1 MGKLYLILSVSMMLT
16 IYTSMTRAQNFSFE
30 SKEQSLN
37 RIESELQEYSDPVDK
52 YVITRKLYY
61 LQINDDAEAALE
73 TALLALEYAKTTKTD
88 SYIGHSYTDIAN
100 ANLKLGEFNE
110 TFRNLQLAKGYQ
122 DLAPETSA
130 YYQFYLGKLY
140 SELGFFDIAQ
150 RFLTFAETEFISDRN
165 KWLASYE
172 LAKITFYQNPLEEV
186 LEKVFELEASIP
198 EIEGAVNTEYLFH
211 YVVTAELFALT
222 NNTDRALFI
231 VDRVYDYLLH
241 YDRNYYLGI
250 ANRTRALSHFELENY
265 AEALIYAEQAH
276 AHFRDQMEYSY
287 LMQSTKL
294 LSDIHFQ
301 LINLPKAYEYLAEYF
316 TLRET
321 VSQAKNIAANNQILL
336 QQGENESFLYQLA
349 ETEEG
354 LKKRLFLNIILG
366 LLLILLLFS
375 SVLLWRKSRES
386 KANTKKL
393 KELNTDKNHFIGVV
407 SHDLRSP
414 LNSIMVLS
422 EFMLEDPASVD
433 ESTAKEYGAIIFN
446 ASQQMQQL
454 LNNMLDVNKIEAK
467 ATSVTLK
474 AIEPTAIISSTVET
488 MRVLGNDK
496 GIHTDL
502 SIENDLPLVMG
513 DKNAIQ
519 RIIENLISNAYKFSS
534 KGTTVL
540 VKAQKIGSQVEIA
553 IIDQGPGLTDLDKT
567 KLFQKFQK
575 LSASPTGTEKSTGL
589 GLYIVKNLVKQMN
602 GTILV
607 ESEQG
612 KGTTFKVLLNIA

>member
-16 IYTSMTRAQNFSFE
+16 LCTSMTRAQNFSFE

-52 YVITRKLYY
+52 YVITRRLYY
-61 LQINDDAEAALE
+61 LQINDDVEAALE
-73 TALLALEYAKTTKTD
+73 TALLALEYAKTTETD

-110 TFRNLQLAKGYQ
+110 TFRNLQLAKEYQ
-122 DLAPETSA
+122 DLAPQTSA

-172 LAKITFYQNPLEEV
+172 LAKITFYQNPREEV
-186 LEKVFELEASIP
+186 LEQVFELEASIP
-198 EIEGAVNTEYLFH
+198 EIEGAVNPEYLFH
-211 YVVTAELFALT
+211 YVATAELFALT

-265 AEALIYAEQAH
+265 ADALIYAEQAH

-301 LINLPKAYEYLAEYF
+301 LNNLPKAYEYLAEYF

-321 VSQAKNIAANNQILL
+321 VSHAKNIAANNQILL

-454 LNNMLDVNKIEAK
+454 INNMLDVNKIEAK
-467 ATSVTLK
+467 ATSITLE
-474 AIEPTAIISSTVET
+474 AIKPTAIISSTVET

-496 GIHTDL
+496 GIGTDL

-534 KGTTVL
+534 EGTTVL

-553 IIDQGPGLTDLDKT
+553 IIDEGPGLTDLDKT

-602 GTILV
+602 GTILI